1 MRRLVGLLLALVALA
16 VPAQAL
22 AVETV
27 TFAGVASDRY
37 TAYFSFAWSFSNTPL
52 INGQGSG
59 HASTLTFYDGFS
71 HGNDHIIYL
80 KDSAVI
86 TPSLSLLGTSTAADL
101 NTMTNVVHAT
111 SGLFGSETLLR
122 AGTWTV
128 TLETFDSNG
137 VRTAIGTSAPF
148 SVYGY
153 CEVGTY
159 SASGWGPGCIAAR
172 AGYYVYNG
180 GETTETPCEPGTYQP
195 NTGSMSCIDSLPGTY
210 IDHRSAVSGD
220 ACARGTYQPGFRQ
233 TSCIDAP
240 ANTYVDTVGATA
252 YTDCPAGTTS
262 PPASTSASA
271 CVAPT
276 PTSGSAASA
285 GTARSPVCTV
295 AKGQRVTAAC
305 VARQLGI
312 SIARP
317 KRSRLALAPRRQA
330 ACTVSRR
337 AVRGV
342 SAGTCSVTLVVTAP
356 GAMAKTYRATVTISA

>member
-1 MRRLVGLLLALVALA
+1 MKRFVGLLIALATLA

-27 TFAGVASDRY
+27 TFAGITSNRY
-37 TAYFSFAWSFSNTPL
+37 TAPFSFAWSITGSPV
-52 INGQGSG
+52 INGAGSG

-80 KDSAVI
+80 KDSAVV
-86 TPSLSLLGTSTAADL
+86 TPSLTLMGTATAADL
-101 NTMTNVVHAT
+101 NAMSSVVHAT
-111 SGLFGSETLLR
+111 SGLFGSEILLSP
-122 AGTWTV
+122 GTWTV

-137 VRTAIGTSAPF
+137 VRTAIGTSASF
-148 SVYGY
+148 SSYGY
-153 CEVGTY
+153 CEVGWY
-159 SASGWGPGCIAAR
+159 SASGWGPGCISAR
-172 AGYYVYNG
+172 AGYYVYNA
-180 GETTETPCEPGTYQP
+180 GETGETPCEPGTFAP
-195 NTGSMSCIDSLPGTY
+195 DTGRMSCIDSEAGTFV
-210 IDHRSAVSGD
+210 DHRAAISGTP
-220 ACARGTYQPGFRQ
+220 CARGTYQPGFRQ

-240 ANTYVDTVGATA
+240 ANTFVDTLGATA
-252 YTDCPAGTTS
+252 YVDCPAGTTS

-276 PTSGSAASA
+276 ATAGSAASA
-285 GTARSPVCTV
+285 GTTRSPACTV

-317 KRSRLALAPRRQA
+317 KRSRLALAPRRQT

-356 GAMAKTYRATVTISA
+356 GAMAKTYRATITISA

>member
-1 MRRLVGLLLALVALA
+1 MRRVIGLLIAFAALV

-27 TFAGVASDRY
+27 TFAGVAPDRY
-37 TAYFSFAWSFSNTPL
+37 TANFSFAWSFSNTPVV
-52 INGQGSG
+52 NGAASG

-80 KDSAVI
+80 KDAAAIAASVTFA
-86 TPSLSLLGTSTAADL
+86 GTATAANL
-101 NTMTNVVHAT
+101 NAMTSVVQAT

-122 AGTWTV
+122 AATWTV

-148 SVYGY
+148 TVYGY

-159 SASGWGPGCIAAR
+159 SASGWGPGCIFAR
-172 AGYYVYNG
+172 AGYYVYNA
-180 GETTETPCEPGTYQP
+180 GETTETPCEPGTFQP

-240 ANTYVDTVGATA
+240 ANTYVDALGATA

-276 PTSGSAASA
+276 SASDSAASA
-285 GTARSPVCTV
+285 GTTRSPTCTV
-295 AKGQRVTAAC
+295 TRGQIVTAAC

-317 KRSRLALAPRRQA
+317 KRSRLSLAPRRQA
-330 ACTVSRR
+330 ACAVKRR
-337 AVRGV
+337 TIRGV
-342 SAGTCSVTLVVTAP
+342 SAGSCSVILVVTAP
-356 GAMAKTYRATVTISA
+356 AAMPKTYRATVTISA